1 MMTLTTETKFNIGD
15 PVYFI
20 DVIEGRIGKGVIT
33 KINVKIVRYRDKY
46 TDALKDYVDIEYD
59 LYSNYPDV
67 QHFNEERLFSSPEE
81 IMAGFQQQIR
91 NDDYN

>member
-1 MMTLTTETKFNIGD
+1 MTLTTETKFNIGD

-33 KINVKIVRYRDKY
+33 KVNVKIVRYRDKY
-46 TDALKDYVDIEYD
+46 TDELKDYVDIEYD

-81 IMAGFQQQIR
+81 IMAGFQQQIK
-91 NDDYN
+91 DCDYS